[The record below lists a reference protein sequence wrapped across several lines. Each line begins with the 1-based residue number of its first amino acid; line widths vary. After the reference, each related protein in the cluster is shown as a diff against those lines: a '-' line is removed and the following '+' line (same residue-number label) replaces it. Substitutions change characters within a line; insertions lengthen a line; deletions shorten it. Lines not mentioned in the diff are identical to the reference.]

1 MGMVDWMLKFPNH
14 SSQRHDIPFP
24 LSESVGRLE
33 PMQRL
38 MDCMAHSWHWITAY
52 GAFTYIYIYII
63 RYIYVYIYIPTM
75 LLRWWKCA
83 EVVWCR
89 WGRYSAGCSVALPFD
104 TWDFFTVSWGK
115 SMALAD
121 CWQWGKPEIHKKML
135 MDWLMAGG
143 TETLLTLSHDSTIDL
158 SSPEDHRLICRVLQ
172 DLGKPTGEILL
183 LQSSFLSSKHKNFQ
197 PCVLCFLV

>member
-1 MGMVDWMLKFPNH
+1 MSIFLGLQWVAI
-14 SSQRHDIPFP
+14 SS
-24 LSESVGRLE
+24 S
-33 PMQRL
+33 
-38 MDCMAHSWHWITAY
+38 
-52 GAFTYIYIYII
+52 YIYTI

-75 LLRWWKCA
+75 LFRWWKCA

-158 SSPEDHRLICRVLQ
+158 SSPEDHHLICRVLQ